1 MKGRDK
7 MIHSFL
13 LIGQSNM
20 AGRGYINEVE
30 PINNPRIK
38 VLRNGR
44 WQDMFVPVNP
54 DRPFSGINLAESF
67 CDEYSKEHDIDVGII
82 PCADGG
88 TALSQWAEGSLLFDN
103 AVYQCTLAQRTSA
116 VAGILWHQGEGDCSD
131 ELYPLY
137 FDKFTKLITAMRVRL
152 GLENTP
158 LLIGGLGDFLAQYPL
173 SENLRNYGKVNSA
186 LQKSAQSLRNAAF
199 VSAEGLTSNPDML
212 HFNAASLREFG
223 VRYYSEFQKL
233 EKTSGIVLS
242 APKETDDVRSQ
253 MEQL

>member
-30 PINNPRIK
+30 LINNPRIK

-67 CDEYSKEHDIDVGII
+67 CDEYSREHDTDVGII

-103 AVYQCTLAQRTSA
+103 AVYQCTLAQRTSS

-137 FDKFTKLITAMRVRL
+137 FDKFTKLITAMRTRL

-158 LLIGGLGDFLAQYPL
+158 LLIG
-173 SENLRNYGKVNSA
+173 ENVTIGHGAIVHGCTIGNNSLIGMGAIILNNAVIGNNCIVGAGALVTQNTIIPDNSLVIGNPAKIKRTVRVEEIKDIADNAVHYVN
-186 LQKSAQSLRNAAF
+186 
-199 VSAEGLTSNPDML
+199 E
-212 HFNAASLREFG
+212 ASL
-223 VRYYSEFQKL
+223 YLK
-233 EKTSGIVLS
+233 
-242 APKETDDVRSQ
+242 
-253 MEQL
+253 

>member
-1 MKGRDK
+1 

-67 CDEYSKEHDIDVGII
+67 CDEYSKEHDTDVGII

-88 TALSQWAEGSLLFDN
+88 TALSQWA
-103 AVYQCTLAQRTSA
+103 
-116 VAGILWHQGEGDCSD
+116 
-131 ELYPLY
+131 
-137 FDKFTKLITAMRVRL
+137 
-152 GLENTP
+152 
-158 LLIGGLGDFLAQYPL
+158 
-173 SENLRNYGKVNSA
+173 
-186 LQKSAQSLRNAAF
+186 
-199 VSAEGLTSNPDML
+199 
-212 HFNAASLREFG
+212 
-223 VRYYSEFQKL
+223 
-233 EKTSGIVLS
+233 
-242 APKETDDVRSQ
+242 
-253 MEQL
+253 

>member
-1 MKGRDK
+1 
-7 MIHSFL
+7 
-13 LIGQSNM
+13 
-20 AGRGYINEVE
+20 
-30 PINNPRIK
+30 
-38 VLRNGR
+38 
-44 WQDMFVPVNP
+44 
-54 DRPFSGINLAESF
+54 
-67 CDEYSKEHDIDVGII
+67 
-82 PCADGG
+82 
-88 TALSQWAEGSLLFDN
+88 
-103 AVYQCTLAQRTSA
+103 
-116 VAGILWHQGEGDCSD
+116 
-131 ELYPLY
+131 
-137 FDKFTKLITAMRVRL
+137 MRVRL

-158 LLIGGLGDFLAQYPL
+158 LLIGGLGDFLAQCTL

-233 EKTSGIVLS
+233 EKKSGIVLS